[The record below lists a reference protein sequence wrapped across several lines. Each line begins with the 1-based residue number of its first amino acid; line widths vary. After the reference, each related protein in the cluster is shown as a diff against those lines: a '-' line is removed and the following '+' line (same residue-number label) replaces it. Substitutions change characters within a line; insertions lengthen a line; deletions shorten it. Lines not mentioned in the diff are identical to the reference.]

1 MINFTNTH
9 LQFDDYLE
17 ELATSLSAKYQDGV
31 LTLPAQI
38 GEGTLRALELP
49 NGLWSLLQH
58 VKLNVDFH
66 LERPAHQDEVFYT
79 VRFEEVEVAKKFTT
93 SIDGEVHETTADRVA
108 HVFLTCSIHELEYIL
123 PKGTG
128 LKSISIRMSREWLA
142 RYLQMDTYDSIL
154 QAYLALKTEALHI
167 EPLDAV
173 YKQAM
178 EEIWATENA
187 HPAFPTIIHNRLMF
201 LMERFFMS
209 LYERRLQ
216 LKYQVKAS
224 NDDIQRIRA
233 IEQLITQDYTEPC
246 PTIEALAK
254 KASMSPSKL
263 KSLFKQVY
271 GKPLYQYYQHFRM
284 LKARSMLM
292 TRKFSVKEV
301 GMSLGYA
308 NLSNFSTA
316 YKKSFGMLPSELG
329 KD

>member
-9 LQFDDYLE
+9 LRFDHYLE
-17 ELATSLSAKYQDGV
+17 ELAEMMPARYENG
-31 LTLPAQI
+31 TLYLPSHV
-38 GEGTLRALELP
+38 GEGILRAIELP
-49 NGLWSLLQH
+49 NGLWALVQRL
-58 VKLNVDFH
+58 VLNIDFH
-66 LERPAHQDEVFYT
+66 LDRPAQLDEVFYT
-79 VRFEEVEVAKKFTT
+79 VRFEQVDVSNKFTT
-93 SIDGEVHETTADRVA
+93 SIGGEVHETTADSVA
-108 HVFLTCSIHELEYIL
+108 QVFLTCSIHELEYIL

-128 LKSISIRMSREWLA
+128 LKAIHIRMSREWLA
-142 RYLQMDTYDSIL
+142 RYLQMDAYDSIL
-154 QAYLALKTEALHI
+154 QEYLALKTAALHM

-173 YKQAM
+173 YRQAM
-178 EEIWATENA
+178 DEIWEVEES
-187 HPAFPTIIHNRLMF
+187 HPAFLTIVHNRLMF
-201 LMERFFMS
+201 MLERFFMS

-216 LKYQVKAS
+216 LTYHVRAS
-224 NDDIQRIRA
+224 NDDIHRIRE
-233 IEQLITQDYTEPC
+233 IEKLITQDFTEPC
-246 PTIEALAK
+246 PTIESLAK

-271 GKPLYQYYQHFRM
+271 GKPLYQYYQHYRM
-284 LKARSMLM
+284 LKARSMLI